1 MIYTITTNPSLDYT
15 VETDLV
21 LGQINRSRGEYIVPG
36 GKGINVALM
45 LQRLGR
51 SSKVVGFAAGHTGRT
66 IRSLLDELG
75 CSNELLEPVQRG
87 ESRINVKIPGEPE
100 TSINGMGPVLTD
112 EDRDRLLE
120 LLEDLTPD
128 DCVVISG
135 WTRHIQFYEK
145 LLERAHAC
153 GCMTVLDTSGE
164 ALWQCLKQ
172 RPFLIKPNIH
182 ELGELFGFEDLE
194 DVEAVQLAGR
204 LQEEGARNVL
214 VSMGRRGAF
223 LLTEDHRLYNANAA
237 VRHKV
242 SSVGAG
248 DSVIAGFLVGL
259 RQSESF
265 ARALQL
271 GVAAGCATVYNEWL
285 ASGEEVM
292 SMVDSITVEELVL

>member
-1 MIYTITTNPSLDYT
+1 MVYTIATNPSLDYT

-21 LGQINRSRGEYIVPG
+21 PGQINRSRGEYIVPG

-51 SSKVVGFAAGHTGRT
+51 NSKVVGFAAGHTGRT
-66 IRSLLDELG
+66 IRSMLDEMG
-75 CSNELLEPVQRG
+75 CCHEFLEPVQRG
-87 ESRINVKIPGEPE
+87 ESRINVKIPGDPE

-112 EDRDRLLE
+112 EDRDRLLK
-120 LLEDLTPD
+120 LLEGVTPD

-145 LLERAHAC
+145 LLERAHAV
-153 GCMTVLDTSGE
+153 GCTTVLDTSGE

-194 DVEAVQLAGR
+194 DVEAVQLAAR

-223 LLTEDHRLYNANAA
+223 LLTEDHRLYNANAV
-237 VRHKV
+237 VRHKI

-259 RQSESF
+259 RETKDF
-265 ARALQL
+265 PRALRL

-285 ASGEEVM
+285 ASAEEVLA
-292 SMVDSITVEELVL
+292 MVDNITVEELEL